1 MSEFSTSSSVVVE
14 FDDVSSANS
23 SIIVVDYNSLSKDD
37 SDSVLV
43 VNFDED
49 EDSPTTVSNNNSCNN
64 ASGSKHTTPAS
75 LIDSELCSLPLCHST
90 PIKESRESR
99 SNSQLQGSWC
109 CPHQLQ
115 VTIQVS
121 SGTDSVL
128 NVHEVALSFR
138 HGKGH

>member
-49 EDSPTTVSNNNSCNN
+49 EDSPTTASNNNSCNN

-99 SNSQLQGSWC
+99 SKKSASRKLVLPSPAASHNSG
-109 CPHQLQ
+109 
-115 VTIQVS
+115 
-121 SGTDSVL
+121 
-128 NVHEVALSFR
+128 EFR
-138 HGKGH
+138 DRFST